1 MWSSEED
8 TTYPHRAG
16 RTYENE
22 LQLHYLAPGAFTI
35 LPPEA
40 QDAPPESPPPVLNN
54 YRLTPTTRRHRNAAF
69 SIIADPS
76 SNPGSRSPSPTG
88 RVSPFRGRGF
98 NPIGSRHASPIPS
111 PPPPEDRRAAKR
123 SKIPTLSRRGS
134 TAELTTTC
142 RRVTNQKPPSPDSLI
157 PRSRSQPPVNRT
169 SENSSSNNSKNS
181 SRDQSPS
188 KLNTKDKYKNVKAKV
203 NSFSTPK
210 PKPKVPPKP
219 QVPMPKLE
227 IKNNKNKNATSSDN
241 NSSSK
246 PSNNNSDKSK
256 KVKTSNSDENKIVVE
271 EIENDAMYEDVKTK
285 PVELKKSESS
295 SKIIDASTVVSSTTT
310 TATKPLNIEANLE
323 LDGKDGD
330 QSLYLPDVRTLSATS
345 VSSAINRM
353 NDTVLDTKTLMK
365 GVVPVVSTTNA
376 SNSDV
381 LSVIN
386 EKNGVIASETVF
398 GSQVNPN
405 ADRNSPTLGTLRD
418 DRLGGGGA
426 TPLTNGRTKVL
437 SSHDSVVGINVLPK
451 SANDRIK
458 DARTLVTTDVQPI
471 QITVKEKPL
480 NADVQSGNVRLSPS
494 ATNGISERPG

>member
-40 QDAPPESPPPVLNN
+40 QDAPPESPPPVLTTIGE
-54 YRLTPTTRRHRNAAF
+54 LTPTTRRHRNAAF

-134 TAELTTTC
+134 TAELNDDLPPRHKSKTTLT
-142 RRVTNQKPPSPDSLI
+142 RQFSKSMTNVSPRQLSQKPPPSPGRVGKYAKNPKKLSPIVGSSPEKTPESGRLKTRSSPSKI

-227 IKNNKNKNATSSDN
+227 IKNNKIKNAN
-241 NSSSK
+241 
-246 PSNNNSDKSK
+246 
-256 KVKTSNSDENKIVVE
+256 VVR
-271 EIENDAMYEDVKTK
+271 
-285 PVELKKSESS
+285 
-295 SKIIDASTVVSSTTT
+295 
-310 TATKPLNIEANLE
+310 
-323 LDGKDGD
+323 
-330 QSLYLPDVRTLSATS
+330 Q
-345 VSSAINRM
+345 
-353 NDTVLDTKTLMK
+353 
-365 GVVPVVSTTNA
+365 
-376 SNSDV
+376 
-381 LSVIN
+381 
-386 EKNGVIASETVF
+386 
-398 GSQVNPN
+398 
-405 ADRNSPTLGTLRD
+405 
-418 DRLGGGGA
+418 
-426 TPLTNGRTKVL
+426 
-437 SSHDSVVGINVLPK
+437 
-451 SANDRIK
+451 
-458 DARTLVTTDVQPI
+458 
-471 QITVKEKPL
+471 
-480 NADVQSGNVRLSPS
+480 
-494 ATNGISERPG
+494 